1 MISLPPNP
9 SSLHRHEGK
18 TQAANDLVIRAIV
31 DHVCEFYGADVEGV
45 LSRSRLPRFIWPRH
59 VSMAIA
65 AVQGYTTTTIAA
77 AFGRERTIISYARK
91 TVLDQCDVYPDVAK
105 EIRTIAKH
113 VKENIIKN
121 EL

>member
-1 MISLPPNP
+1 MIKLPPNP

-18 TQAANDLVIRAIV
+18 TQEANDIVIREIV
-31 DHVCEFYGADVEGV
+31 DYVCEFYGSDIEGV

-65 AVQGYTTTTIAA
+65 AVQGFTTTTIAA

-91 TVLDQCDVYPDVAK
+91 TVLDQCDAYPEVSK
-105 EIRTIAKH
+105 EIKKIAKH
-113 VKENIIKN
+113 IRENIIKN

>member
-9 SSLHRHEGK
+9 SSMHRHESR
-18 TQAANDLVIRAIV
+18 TQAANDIVILAIV

-59 VSMAIA
+59 VAMAIA
-65 AVQGYTTTTIAA
+65 AAQGYTTRTIAA
-77 AFGRERTIISYARK
+77 AFGRERTSVCYSQK

-105 EIRTIAKH
+105 EVKKMAKH
-113 VKENIIKN
+113 VKENIVKN

>member
-1 MISLPPNP
+1 MIKLPPNP

-31 DHVCEFYGADVEGV
+31 DYVCEFYGADIDGV

-59 VSMAIA
+59 VSMAVA
-65 AVQGYTTTTIAA
+65 GGQGFSTTPIAA

-91 TVLDQCDVYPDVAK
+91 TVLDQCDAYPEVSK
-105 EIRTIAKH
+105 EVRKIAKY
-113 VKENIIKN
+113 VKENIIKK
-121 EL
+121 